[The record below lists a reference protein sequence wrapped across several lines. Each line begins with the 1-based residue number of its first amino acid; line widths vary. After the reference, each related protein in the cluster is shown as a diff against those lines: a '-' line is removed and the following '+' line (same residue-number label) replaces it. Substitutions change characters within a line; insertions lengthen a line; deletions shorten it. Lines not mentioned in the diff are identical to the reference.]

1 MWWLGS
7 SARCEYAAGRAVIAR
22 LLMLFGIESFFIAGA
37 PKTMTFWC
45 KIGEDKRM
53 VVTVLLFVLGL
64 IIIIKGGDW
73 FVDAS
78 VWIANRTGMPRILIG
93 ATVVSLATTLPE
105 FFVSVLAVSQGA
117 TELGI
122 GNAIGSIICNTGLIL
137 AISVAIR
144 PPQTER
150 GLFLVKAGFMALSLV
165 MLFVFCLDGILS
177 VPESLLLILL
187 FALFVYYNIKHAR
200 KQRNHVGEEIK
211 AEGRP
216 GTNILKFIFGAA
228 GIVVGA
234 RLLVSSSVTIA
245 EALGISGGVIGVTVV
260 ALGTSLPEFVTTIT
274 ALRKKEGALGI
285 GNILGANFLNVTYV
299 LSSSALVAG
308 GLVLESNYIPMLG
321 RIMPRSLYI
330 DIPVAALLFMLL
342 IVPPLLLK
350 GRLRR
355 LQGVLM
361 LAVYAA
367 FIVFLVVNI

>member
-1 MWWLGS
+1 M
-7 SARCEYAAGRAVIAR
+7 VI
-22 LLMLFGIESFFIAGA
+22 
-37 PKTMTFWC
+37 
-45 KIGEDKRM
+45 
-53 VVTVLLFVLGL
+53 TVLLFVLGL

-78 VWIANRTGMPRILIG
+78 VWMANRTGMPRILIG

-105 FFVSVLAVSQGA
+105 FFVSVLAVSHGA

-137 AISVAIR
+137 AISIAIR

-150 GLFLVKAGFMALSLV
+150 GLFLVKVGFMALSLV

-187 FALFVYYNIKHAR
+187 LALFVYYNIKHAR
-200 KQRNHVGEEIK
+200 KQRNLVSEQVK
-211 AEGRP
+211 VEGKP
-216 GTNILKFIFGAA
+216 GPNILKFIFGAV

-234 RLLVSSSVTIA
+234 RLLVNSSVTIA
-245 EALGISGGVIGVTVV
+245 GALGISTGVIGVTVV
-260 ALGTSLPEFVTTIT
+260 ALGTSLPELVTTIT

-285 GNILGANFLNVTYV
+285 GNILGANFLNITFV
-299 LSSSALVAG
+299 LSSSALAAG
-308 GLVLESNYIPMLG
+308 GLVLESNYLPTLG
-321 RIMPRSLYI
+321 HIIPRSLYI

-342 IVPPLLLK
+342 IVPPLLFK

-355 LQGVLM
+355 FQGVLM
-361 LAVYAA
+361 LTVYAA